1 MKVQND
7 YHIHTKLSPCSSDPE
22 ATVANYAKLLAE
34 KGFKSIC
41 ITDHYWTRPES
52 ILENNPDVIGPY
64 PETLKQILEN
74 KKMVESTELPIKVF
88 VGAEIESYAPDRFG
102 GTQEL
107 KEMLDVVLLP
117 TDHFHLSGII
127 QQPEDHSFAGW
138 GRHIMKFF
146 VAGAKSRVAHVLA
159 HPFIP
164 MGEAQDSTREI
175 LDTIGDNEFFDALS
189 IANECGNAIEI
200 NSGCLI
206 SPVYY
211 EALIRPFT
219 IAKKAGC
226 KFTFGSDTHGLA
238 GLNRYDII
246 GKFCDECGITEE
258 DLSPIMVR

>member
-1 MKVQND
+1 MEVKYD
-7 YHIHTKLSPCSSDPE
+7 YHMHTKLSPCSSDPE
-22 ATVANYAKLLAE
+22 ATVTNFAKLLAD

-64 PETLKQILEN
+64 PETLKQILDN
-74 KKMVESTELPIKVF
+74 KKYVVSTALPIKVL

-117 TDHFHLSGII
+117 TDHFHLEGLV
-127 QQPEDHSFAGW
+127 QGPEDDSIVGW

-146 VAGAKSRVAHVLA
+146 IGGAKSKVAHVLA

-164 MGEAQDSTREI
+164 MGKAQGSTREI
-175 LDTIGDNEFFDALS
+175 LDTISDNEFFDALS
-189 IANECGNAIEI
+189 LANECGNAIEI

-206 SPVYY
+206 EPMYY
-211 EALIRPFT
+211 EALVRPFT

-226 KFTFGSDTHGLA
+226 KFTLGSDTHDHHR

-246 GKFCDECGITEE
+246 GKFCDECGITEA
-258 DLSPIMVR
+258 DLSPIMV